1 MMRAEDFFQ
10 PVQGRS
16 GTMQASVVQKIDD
29 IVSGAKIEKKKNR
42 VRKALQCRSQ
52 SATKKA
58 DPVKAAQI
66 LDAQRGLIRSTS
78 GWWDC
83 VPEETQEMLLDAL
96 AGLHLGTVTQGEY
109 RAAFDAIKK
118 QALGPVRPAPPRHT
132 TPVWGWPPSGG
143 W

>member
-1 MMRAEDFFQ
+1 MRAEDFFQ
-10 PVQGRS
+10 PVRGRS
-16 GTMQASVVQKIDD
+16 GTMPASVTQKIDD

-42 VRKALQCRSQ
+42 VRKALRS
-52 SATKKA
+52 SSPRAV
-58 DPVKAAQI
+58 DPSMAAQI

-78 GWWDC
+78 AWWDC

-118 QALGPVRPAPPRHT
+118 QAMGPVRPAPPRHT